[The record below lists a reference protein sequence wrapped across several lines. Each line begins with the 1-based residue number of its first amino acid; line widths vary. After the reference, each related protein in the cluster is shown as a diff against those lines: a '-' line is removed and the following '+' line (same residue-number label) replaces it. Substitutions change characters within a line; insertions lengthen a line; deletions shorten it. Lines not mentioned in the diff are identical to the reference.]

1 MSESRRAPVNAP
13 NASANA
19 AADTEPRRE
28 IGRRALLRAG
38 AFAAGASLAGIG
50 ASAAAPAAAQDA
62 AAQAGS
68 QAGAASIGSYIIGED
83 APPWM
88 KTPGRSF
95 SPYGAP
101 SHWEEK
107 VQRAIPSTA
116 AVRLGVG
123 VSRTPLEQL
132 AGTITPSGLHFERHH
147 NGIPDIDP
155 ARHELVIHGLVRQ
168 PLAFTRETLLRYPL
182 ESQIYF
188 VECAGNSGTF
198 SQPQPQQAA
207 AGALNGLVSCSQW
220 TGVRLSTLLDEAG
233 IQRGAKWVIAEGA
246 DAAAMSR
253 SVPLE
258 KCLDD
263 AMIAL
268 FQNGEAIRPEQGYP
282 MRLLL
287 PGFEGNINVKW
298 LRRLNVIDAPVDAR
312 DETSHYTELLP
323 DGKARQYMFLQGV
336 KSAIIKP
343 SFGMNVPAPGFY
355 EISGLAWSGA
365 GRISEVELSTNGG
378 KSWTARRAR
387 PARFAQGARP
397 LSSALAMGRPPR
409 DPHEPRHR
417 REGQRP
423 AHALGLGRAVR
434 ARPALSLQRHSELE
448 RRRRRD
454 GAKCLRLGAR
464 AFRARH
470 TIV

>member
-1 MSESRRAPVNAP
+1 MNESRRTPMN
-13 NASANA
+13 N
-19 AADTEPRRE
+19 ADTEPRRKM
-28 IGRRALLRAG
+28 GRRALLRAG
-38 AFAAGASLAGIG
+38 ALAAGAGLAGIG
-50 ASAAAPAAAQDA
+50 ASAAALAAAQDA
-62 AAQAGS
+62 AS
-68 QAGAASIGSYIIGED
+68 GAASIGEA

-95 SPYGAP
+95 SAYGAP

-207 AGALNGLVSCSQW
+207 AGALNGLVSCSEW

-233 IQRGAKWVIAEGA
+233 VQRGAKWVIAEGA

-268 FQNGEAIRPEQGYP
+268 YQNGEAIRPEQGYP

-298 LRRLNVIDAPVDAR
+298 LRRLNVMDAPVDAR

-323 DGKARQYMFLQGV
+323 NGKARQYMFLQGV

-343 SFGMNVPAPGFY
+343 SFGLNLPAPGFY

-365 GRISEVELSTNGG
+365 GRISKVELSTDGG
-378 KSWTARRAR
+378 KSWTVAALGQPVLPKALARFHLPWQWDGR
-387 PARFAQGARP
+387 PAILMSRATDEKGNVQPTRSAWVAQYAP
-397 LSSALAMGRPPR
+397 
-409 DPHEPRHR
+409 
-417 REGQRP
+417 GQP
-423 AHALGLGRAVR
+423 YHYNGIQSWNVAA
-434 ARPALSLQRHSELE
+434 
-448 RRRRRD
+448 D
-454 GAKCLRLGAR
+454 GK
-464 AFRARH
+464 
-470 TIV
+470 VQNVYV

>member
-1 MSESRRAPVNAP
+1 MSESHRPP
-13 NASANA
+13 ISDAN
-19 AADTEPRRE
+19 TEPRRA

-38 AFAAGASLAGIG
+38 ALAAGASLAGIG
-50 ASAAAPAAAQDA
+50 RSASALAAAQDA
-62 AAQAGS
+62 AS
-68 QAGAASIGSYIIGED
+68 GAASIGEA

-95 SPYGAP
+95 SAYGAP

-123 VSRTPLEQL
+123 VSRTPLEHL

-207 AGALNGLVSCSQW
+207 AGALNGLVSCSEW

-298 LRRLNVIDAPVDAR
+298 LRRLNVMDAPVDAR

-323 DGKARQYMFLQGV
+323 NGKARQYMFLQGV

-343 SFGMNVPAPGFY
+343 SFGMNLPAPGFY

-365 GRISEVELSTNGG
+365 GRISKVELSTDGG
-378 KSWTARRAR
+378 KSWTLAALGQPVLPKALARFHLPWQWDGRRAILLSR
-387 PARFAQGARP
+387 ATDEKGNVQPTRSAWVAQYAP
-397 LSSALAMGRPPR
+397 
-409 DPHEPRHR
+409 
-417 REGQRP
+417 GQP
-423 AHALGLGRAVR
+423 YHYNGIQSWNVAA
-434 ARPALSLQRHSELE
+434 
-448 RRRRRD
+448 D
-454 GAKCLRLGAR
+454 G
-464 AFRARH
+464 
-470 TIV
+470 TVQNVYV